1 MISSI
6 PVESESQIS
15 LIPEWKPATWDDY
28 LSVRDA
34 PTIERVKLFFYNN
47 QLLAEMGGEGIN
59 HSKFADLLIMLFFVW
74 FQQHPDQ
81 IFSSFS
87 RCQIEKPNTKA
98 GAPDLVLYIGDD
110 YPRWGEGER
119 RYINLE
125 YHRVPNLVGEVA
137 DTTLATDLDEK
148 KHLYAELGI
157 PEYWVIDVKGK
168 RVIAFS
174 LQENG
179 TYQEIDISVAL
190 SNLPI
195 KLVEQTISKLEQE
208 SNVRAANWFADQI
221 TIYKL

>member
-6 PVESESQIS
+6 PVESKSQIS

-28 LSVRDA
+28 LAYRDDS
-34 PTIERVKLFFYNN
+34 TIERVKLFFYNN
-47 QLLAEMGGEGIN
+47 QLLVEMGGEGIN
-59 HSKFADLLIMLFFVW
+59 HSKFSDLLILMIGIWSL
-74 FQQHPDQ
+74 QHLEQ
-81 IFSSFS
+81 VFCTFS

-168 RVIAFS
+168 RVIAFR
-174 LQENG
+174 LPENG
-179 TYQEIDISVAL
+179 IYQEIDISVAL

-195 KLVEQTISKLEQE
+195 KLVEQTICKLEQE
-208 SNVRAANWFADQI
+208 SNVNTANWFAQQI
-221 TIYKL
+221 KNL